1 VQVNALEF
9 SCRTWLQLVTKLFGG
24 SASCPC
30 WGRGRWSAHAT
41 VSELSVL
48 WTRVSLN
55 VNATSRSVIACVLYI
70 DIRFMPS
77 VWYCVSIL
85 CQVER
90 VSSFALFIWTPCFP
104 WRPNRVVLQLPLARC
119 GIKRHL
125 LRGSVRG
132 MWRTWL
138 RRAPRRSR
146 SLVDVELIC
155 PRRVLHCQDHELARA
170 YHPKLPHTIATRTSH
185 IQYNTDRHEQSWPV
199 FVFGTRT
206 GLALVAKTCPHSPQ
220 ALK

>member
-1 VQVNALEF
+1 VCQFCVRLSLHICLTA
-9 SCRTWLQLVTKLFGG
+9 VY
-24 SASCPC
+24 ASIP
-30 WGRGRWSAHAT
+30 HD
-41 VSELSVL
+41 VVL
-48 WTRVSLN
+48 WL
-55 VNATSRSVIACVLYI
+55 AWC
-70 DIRFMPS
+70 
-77 VWYCVSIL
+77 C
-85 CQVER
+85 

-104 WRPNRVVLQLPLARC
+104 WRPNIVVLQLPLARC